1 MYDPNDI
8 LKKPFEYELPKIDP
22 LPQID
27 PLPKIE
33 LPKEDPLKYVKYT
46 GPPYFDDGLPRFS
59 NGMLVPPPG
68 NPLSPF

>member
-1 MYDPNDI
+1 MVKYNDAQ
-8 LKKPFEYELPKIDP
+8 FRVCFV
-22 LPQID
+22 LPQTG
-27 PLPKIE
+27 LKCRKQA
-33 LPKEDPLKYVKYT
+33 KEDPLKYAKYT